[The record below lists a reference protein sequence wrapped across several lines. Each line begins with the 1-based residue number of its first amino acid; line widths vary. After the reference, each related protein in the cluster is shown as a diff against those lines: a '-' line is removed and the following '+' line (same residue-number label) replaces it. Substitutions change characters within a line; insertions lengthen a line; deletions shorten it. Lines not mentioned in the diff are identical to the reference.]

1 MQMDVVVMIQQIAQ
15 VNVVDQQSLMNV
27 VYVMVVVLIYHVGM
41 VVLYVKN
48 QNVLISR
55 KIILFGIQ
63 ILMEY

>member
-1 MQMDVVVMIQQIAQ
+1 MQMDVVVMKQQIAQ
-15 VNVVDQQSLMNV
+15 VNVVDQQSLMNE

-48 QNVLISR
+48 RNVLINQ